1 MEAAVTSQPNAAQAS
16 PEAAGPSRPAPEGGD
31 AVNPSN
37 VEGSAEIRLTRKAIE
52 MAKKAIERR
61 AQPTFGLRLGVR
73 GGGCS
78 GVSYAIEFADKARGR
93 DHVFDFDGLNIV
105 VDPKSLIYLRGSVLD
120 YEVKL
125 MQHGFKFR
133 NPNEKSGCGC
143 GESFGI

>member
-1 MEAAVTSQPNAAQAS
+1 MMEASVTSQPAAQRA
-16 PEAAGPSRPAPEGGD
+16 PEAGAGAE
-31 AVNPSN
+31 ALNPSN
-37 VEGSAEIRLTRKAIE
+37 VEGPAQIQLTRKAIE

-61 AQPTFGLRLGVR
+61 AQETFGLRLGVK

-93 DHVFDFDGLNIV
+93 DHVFEFEGLKIV

-143 GESFGI
+143 GESFTV